1 MPITITYTNG
11 SNRTAELII
20 DKEYENPFVYPDFDW
35 TARVGTT
42 YTEIDLI
49 YKNSVYYTI
58 SNLSTAE
65 LDNFALEK
73 GAPNATYWPELKG
86 NPYEEQEL
94 FVRFVWE
101 VDRDLVFSDQ
111 DDYILLDADKS
122 DTIVDMKTEVGQILS
137 VNGRGGVDTL
147 HLPHYSSEEIEI
159 TRKPDGNFFGV
170 IKSSDYID
178 EPIELI
184 GIEYL
189 MLKGDEKGRPL
200 NESHPSFIDDH
211 VSDDDPVVDDD
222 QASEGDSVV
231 DDQASK
237 DDPVGDDDQVSS
249 NSPANGVYSLNVLVD
264 LYGEQ
269 LLLKGLT
276 EVVADDRHTLEYNG
290 NVFNYDEVDSVI
302 QTVVRDGDF
311 TDEFIKEIV
320 DQYPEAVDISYETAV
335 ALVGVD
341 NIDAVIRNIAA
352 ADGNY
357 VG

>member
-1 MPITITYTNG
+1 
-11 SNRTAELII
+11 
-20 DKEYENPFVYPDFDW
+20 
-35 TARVGTT
+35 
-42 YTEIDLI
+42 
-49 YKNSVYYTI
+49 
-58 SNLSTAE
+58 
-65 LDNFALEK
+65 
-73 GAPNATYWPELKG
+73 
-86 NPYEEQEL
+86 
-94 FVRFVWE
+94 
-101 VDRDLVFSDQ
+101 LVFTDQ
-111 DDYILLDADKS
+111 DDYIRLDAYKP
-122 DTIVDMKTEVGQILS
+122 DTVVDMKTEEGQILS

-147 HLPHYSSEEIEI
+147 HLPYYSSEEIEI
-159 TRKPDGNFFGV
+159 TREPDGNFFGV
-170 IKSSDYID
+170 IKSSVYID

-189 MLKGDEKGRPL
+189 MLKGDEKRRPL

-211 VSDDDPVVDDD
+211 VS
-222 QASEGDSVV
+222 
-231 DDQASK
+231 
-237 DDPVGDDDQVSS
+237 DDDQVSS

-335 ALVGVD
+335 ALIGVD

>member
-1 MPITITYTNG
+1 MPVTITYTSG
-11 SNRTAELII
+11 SNRAAEEII
-20 DKEYENPFVYPDFDW
+20 DNEYENPFYYPDFDW
-35 TARVGTT
+35 TAEVGAT
-42 YTEIDLI
+42 YTKIDLI
-49 YKNSVYYTI
+49 YKNSIYYTI

-65 LDNFALEK
+65 LNNYALDK
-73 GAPNATYWPELKG
+73 GAPDATYWRELKG
-86 NPYEEQEL
+86 NPAEEQEL
-94 FVRFVWE
+94 FARFIWE

-111 DDYILLDADKS
+111 DDYILLDAYKQ
-122 DTIVDMKTEVGQILS
+122 DTVEDMQTEVGQILS
-137 VNGRGGVDTL
+137 VNGRGGEDTL
-147 HLPHYSSEEIEI
+147 HLPYYSSEEIEI

-189 MLKGDEKGRPL
+189 MLKGDETERPL
-200 NESHPSFIDDH
+200 NESHPSFTDVQ
-211 VSDDDPVVDDD
+211 VSDDDPV
-222 QASEGDSVV
+222 G
-231 DDQASK
+231 
-237 DDPVGDDDQVSS
+237 GYDQVDN
-249 NSPANGVYSLNVLVD
+249 NSPDNGVYSLDVLVD

-276 EVVADDRHTLEYNG
+276 EVVTDDRHTLEYDG
-290 NVFNYDEVDSVI
+290 NVFNYDEVDTVI

-320 DQYPEAVDISYETAV
+320 DQYPDAVDISYETAV
-335 ALVGVD
+335 ALIGVD
-341 NIDAVIRNIAA
+341 NIDTVIRNIAA

>member
-11 SNRTAELII
+11 SNRTAEEII

-49 YKNSVYYTI
+49 YKNSIYYTI

-189 MLKGDEKGRPL
+189 MLKGDEKRRPL

-211 VSDDDPVVDDD
+211 VS
-222 QASEGDSVV
+222 
-231 DDQASK
+231 
-237 DDPVGDDDQVSS
+237 DDDQVSS